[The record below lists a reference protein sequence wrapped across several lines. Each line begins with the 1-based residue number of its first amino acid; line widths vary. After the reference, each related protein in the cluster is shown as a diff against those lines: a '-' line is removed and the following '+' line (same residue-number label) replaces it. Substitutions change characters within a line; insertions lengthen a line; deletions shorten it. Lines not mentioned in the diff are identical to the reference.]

1 MPFTNIAKK
10 GQIGNLEIKNR
21 LVMTAMGVGVGD
33 HSGIVPDEFIEFIHS
48 VQEAEPDL
56 LLQKLPELIM
66 FMAWGNMIS
75 FHLQMTM

>member
-33 HSGIVPDEFIEFIHS
+33 HSGIVRMNLLNFIHS

-56 LLQKLPELIM
+56 LLQKLP
-66 FMAWGNMIS
+66 
-75 FHLQMTM
+75 